1 MNKTVRCGLAA
12 GLMLASPTFAL
23 TLPTLLASPALAQK
37 VAPPDSSAFVL
48 YQFQVRDQEKFPA
61 LSAKVR
67 DSLKD
72 FKGEFLKREKMP
84 SIFGG
89 GPSTLSVI
97 SFPSVQ
103 DARNWLASPTVTE
116 LKTARGKVV
125 DVDTYLVEK
134 LD

>member
-1 MNKTVRCGLAA
+1 MNTTNRCGLAA
-12 GLMLASPTFAL
+12 GLLLASATLAL
-23 TLPTLLASPALAQK
+23 TLPAWLASPAFAQK
-37 VAPPDSSAFVL
+37 VAPADSSAFVL
-48 YQFQVRDQEKFPA
+48 YQYQIRDQAKFPA
-61 LSAKVR
+61 LSEKVR

-103 DARNWLASPTVTE
+103 EARGWLASPAVAE
-116 LKTARGKVV
+116 LKAARDKVV

-134 LD
+134 LN